1 MLPTTEDPGFA
12 DDRSGAL
19 RYGVLRTQIEAENP
33 ARKTLII
40 SQRFLAIHP
49 FRFHALAAGIHTILL
64 SSSPNPPADS
74 LKNMPLKQLQ
84 GGRRPNNEQGPSTIP
99 LDKLRLI
106 SYTMFI
112 SGRLIQNL

>member
-12 DDRSGAL
+12 DDRSGVL
-19 RYGVLRTQIEAENP
+19 RDTVLRTQIEAENP

-49 FRFHALAAGIHTILL
+49 FRFHALAAGIHNNPRT
-64 SSSPNPPADS
+64 SPNPPADS

>member
-12 DDRSGAL
+12 DGRSGAL

-49 FRFHALAAGIHTILL
+49 FRFHALAAGIHNNPRT
-64 SSSPNPPADS
+64 SPNPPADS

-84 GGRRPNNEQGPSTIP
+84 GGEGQIMSKVPPRYP
-99 LDKLRLI
+99 L
-106 SYTMFI
+106 T
-112 SGRLIQNL
+112 N